1 MKWIDFP
8 NSIRNFT
15 ETIGLDSKLKLMDM
29 KGISFV
35 TNDENKKVAVLIDLK
50 EHGDLWEDFYDGLI
64 AEQRKDDDLISLD
77 QLKQELKNEGRL

>member
-1 MKWIDFP
+1 M
-8 NSIRNFT
+8 
-15 ETIGLDSKLKLMDM
+15 EM

-35 TNDENKKVAVLIDLK
+35 TNDANKKVAVLIDLK

-64 AEQRKDDDLISLD
+64 AEQRKDDELISLD

>member
-1 MKWIDFP
+1 
-8 NSIRNFT
+8 
-15 ETIGLDSKLKLMDM
+15 M

-35 TNDENKKVAVLIDLK
+35 TNDENKKIAVLIDLQ

-64 AEQRKDDDLISLD
+64 AEQRKDDDLISFD

>member
-1 MKWIDFP
+1 
-8 NSIRNFT
+8 
-15 ETIGLDSKLKLMDM
+15 M

-35 TNDENKKVAVLIDLK
+35 TNEENKKVAVLIDLR

-64 AEQRKDDDLISLD
+64 AEQRKDDELISLD

>member
-1 MKWIDFP
+1 LSANKF
-8 NSIRNFT
+8 SILSF
-15 ETIGLDSKLKLMDM
+15 IFISKLADM

>member
-1 MKWIDFP
+1 
-8 NSIRNFT
+8 
-15 ETIGLDSKLKLMDM
+15 M

-35 TNDENKKVAVLIDLK
+35 TNEENKKVAVLIDLR

-64 AEQRKDDDLISLD
+64 AEQRKNDEVISFD

>member
-1 MKWIDFP
+1 
-8 NSIRNFT
+8 
-15 ETIGLDSKLKLMDM
+15 M

-50 EHGDLWEDFYDGLI
+50 EYGDLWEDFYDGLI
-64 AEQRKDDDLISLD
+64 AEQRKGDDLISLD

>member
-1 MKWIDFP
+1 
-8 NSIRNFT
+8 
-15 ETIGLDSKLKLMDM
+15 M

-50 EHGDLWEDFYDGLI
+50 EHGDLWEDFYDSLI
-64 AEQRKDDDLISLD
+64 ADQRKDDDLISFD

>member
-1 MKWIDFP
+1 
-8 NSIRNFT
+8 
-15 ETIGLDSKLKLMDM
+15 M

>member
-1 MKWIDFP
+1 
-8 NSIRNFT
+8 
-15 ETIGLDSKLKLMDM
+15 MDM
-29 KGISFV
+29 KGISFI

-64 AEQRKDDDLISLD
+64 AEQRKNDEVISFD

>member
-1 MKWIDFP
+1 
-8 NSIRNFT
+8 
-15 ETIGLDSKLKLMDM
+15 M

-35 TNDENKKVAVLIDLK
+35 TNEENKKVAVLIDLK

-64 AEQRKDDDLISLD
+64 AEQRKNDEVISFD